1 MAANP
6 ISHPQFVCSE
16 CGQPV
21 DLSSEYCAD
30 DSGKT
35 IHITCYLKQIEQRHA
50 PSVPDTDKS
59 IQ

>member
-6 ISHPQFVCSE
+6 IPHPQFVCSE
-16 CGQPV
+16 CGQTI

-30 DSGKT
+30 DGGKT
-35 IHITCYLKQIEQRHA
+35 IHIACYLKQIERRHA
-50 PSVPDTDKS
+50 SSVPDTDKS

>member
-16 CGQPV
+16 CGQTV

-35 IHITCYLKQIEQRHA
+35 IQVACYVKQIERRHA
-50 PSVPDTDKS
+50 PSVSDTDDS